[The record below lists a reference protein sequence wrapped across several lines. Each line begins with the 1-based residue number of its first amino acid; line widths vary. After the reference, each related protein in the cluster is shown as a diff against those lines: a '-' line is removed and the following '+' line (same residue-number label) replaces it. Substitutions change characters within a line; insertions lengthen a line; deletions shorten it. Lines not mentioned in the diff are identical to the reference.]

1 MANDK
6 DFGEDGVLFADG
18 LPFFLDHDLQVPDS
32 GMLYLQTTLEVGE
45 DEKVTIQKPF
55 WEITQFVLDNAE
67 SEYGELYDIA
77 SELTKEATKLREL
90 AQLKEDSEQN
100 VADLFDTDYDQ
111 PA

>member
-6 DFGEDGVLFADG
+6 DFGEDGVLFAEG

-90 AQLKEDSEQN
+90 AQTIEGSDEV
-100 VADLFDTDYDQ
+100 VADLFDADYD
-111 PA
+111 PTA

>member
-1 MANDK
+1 MANDN
-6 DFGEDGVLFADG
+6 DYGEDGVLFADG

-77 SELTKEATKLREL
+77 SELTREANKLRDL
-90 AQLKEDSEQN
+90 AQTIEVSDEV
-100 VADLFDTDYDQ
+100 VADLFDADYD
-111 PA
+111 PTA